1 MDIIKKLAEE
11 LNIGRHQAEAAV
23 KLIDEG
29 NTIPFI
35 ARYRKEATGSL
46 NDEVLRN
53 LDERLKYLRS
63 LEDRKSQVIASIAEQ
78 EKLTPEL
85 ELKIKEAQTLVA
97 VEDLYRPYKP
107 KRRTR
112 AMIAREK
119 GLVIK
124 NVDRKK
130 LDFISA
136 GANHQ
141 GVAAN
146 VPAHEYSSVEEI
158 LDYAKSKNEAPFLV
172 ICDEIEDS
180 HNLGAIIRTAEA
192 CGVHGIIIPKRR
204 NVGLNFIVAKT
215 SCGALEYVKVARVAN
230 INATIDR
237 LKKENIW
244 LYAADMKGQLWSET
258 DFSGG
263 AALVIGSEGK
273 GLGAHIKENCD
284 VMVSL
289 PMKGRVN
296 SLNASVAAGIIMYE
310 IARQR
315 L

>member
-1 MDIIKKLAEE
+1 MKKTSLLENNRDIFILNKMHYNVIIIKNILWSNIVKSEDKKDFKTNDNLVVGRNAVIE
-11 LNIGRHQAEAAV
+11 LIKSGREIENI
-23 KLIDEG
+23 
-29 NTIPFI
+29 
-35 ARYRKEATGSL
+35 
-46 NDEVLRN
+46 
-53 LDERLKYLRS
+53 
-63 LEDRKSQVIASIAEQ
+63 
-78 EKLTPEL
+78 
-85 ELKIKEAQTLVA
+85 LVA
-97 VEDLYRPYKP
+97 KGEREGSVSKI
-107 KRRTR
+107 
-112 AMIAREK
+112 IALAKDR
-119 GLVIK
+119 GIVIK

-136 GANHQ
+136 NANHQ

-146 VPAHEYSSVEEI
+146 VPAHEYSTVDDI
-158 LDYAKSKNEAPFLV
+158 LELAKSKGEAPFII

-215 SCGALEYVKVARVAN
+215 SCGALEYVKVARVSN
-230 INATIDR
+230 LNSTIDR

-244 LYAADMKGQLWSET
+244 VYAADMDGQLWSKT

-263 AALVIGSEGK
+263 VALVVGNEGK
-273 GLGAHIKENCD
+273 GISAHIKANCD
-284 VMVSL
+284 VTVSL

-310 IARQR
+310 ISRQR